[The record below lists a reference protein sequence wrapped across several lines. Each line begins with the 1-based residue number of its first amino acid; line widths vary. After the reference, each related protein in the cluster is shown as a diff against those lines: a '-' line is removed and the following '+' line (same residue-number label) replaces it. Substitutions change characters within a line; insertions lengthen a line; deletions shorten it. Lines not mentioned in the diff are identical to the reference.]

1 MSEKDGKRVL
11 SPAEKGEADSLTNKQ
26 WLYIIGRSAERGN
39 GEKKGRPDVILTV
52 AERILSDIAAIATV
66 IALGVAVF
74 QISVGNWQ
82 FDRSEPRFS
91 WFDTGLVS
99 YTTEA
104 TLPDGLSGT
113 GEVQAIV
120 VSNTGRTG
128 DTIVGMGRAGD
139 GDAMVLCT
147 PEFDEDG
154 NLMDRDAVS
163 VGGGT
168 VALQPGKARNAR
180 HCTGGPRG
188 QDHRVRRVIF
198 LYGFYREFIRIGQPH
213 GFGGHKP
220 HPQAFGFLDAA
231 ALQLCTGNR
240 LSKAVVVFDLLG
252 PVQRTGAFGQHGG
265 VHPRADRVQCGR
277 HARRA
282 GTDD

>member
-11 SPAEKGEADSLTNKQ
+11 SPAEKAEADSLTNKQ

-82 FDRSEPRFS
+82 FDRSGPRFS

-104 TLPDGLSGT
+104 TLSDGFSGT

-128 DTIVGMGRAGD
+128 DTIVGRGRAGD

-147 PEFDEDG
+147 PEFDADG

-168 VALQPGKARNAR
+168 VALQPGDSRLVFAVSV
-180 HCTGGPRG
+180 HGPIPVTGGLEVATASGRTYHAG
-188 QDHRVRRVIF
+188 RVRDVS
-198 LYGFYREFIRIGQPH
+198 
-213 GFGGHKP
+213 
-220 HPQAFGFLDAA
+220 
-231 ALQLCTGNR
+231 R
-240 LSKAVVVFDLLG
+240 LSVDHYARLPGWFDAQDACVRGLEHIG
-252 PVQRTGAFGQHGG
+252 
-265 VHPRADRVQCGR
+265 
-277 HARRA
+277 
-282 GTDD
+282 

>member
-11 SPAEKGEADSLTNKQ
+11 SPAEKAEADSLTNKQ
-26 WLYIIGRSAERGN
+26 WLYIIGRSAEREN

-82 FDRSEPRFS
+82 FDRSGPRFS

-120 VSNTGRTG
+120 VRTRGAPGTRSWAWAGPATGMRWSCAHRSSTRRTHASAA
-128 DTIVGMGRAGD
+128 RAYR
-139 GDAMVLCT
+139 LT
-147 PEFDEDG
+147 PSCGPLPLPVAGEAAA
-154 NLMDRDAVS
+154 AVR
-163 VGGGT
+163 GT
-168 VALQPGKARNAR
+168 VVVEFPRSFALPAGLFGPGFAA
-180 HCTGGPRG
+180 GAE
-188 QDHRVRRVIF
+188 
-198 LYGFYREFIRIGQPH
+198 RE
-213 GFGGHKP
+213 
-220 HPQAFGFLDAA
+220 
-231 ALQLCTGNR
+231 
-240 LSKAVVVFDLLG
+240 LG
-252 PVQRTGAFGQHGG
+252 VA
-265 VHPRADRVQCGR
+265 
-277 HARRA
+277 
-282 GTDD
+282 

>member
-11 SPAEKGEADSLTNKQ
+11 SPAEKAEADSLTNKQ

-82 FDRSEPRFS
+82 FDRSGPRFS

-168 VALQPGKARNAR
+168 VALQPGDSRLVFAVSV
-180 HCTGGPRG
+180 HGPIPVTGELEVATASGRTY
-188 QDHRVRRVIF
+188 HAERVRYVS
-198 LYGFYREFIRIGQPH
+198 
-213 GFGGHKP
+213 
-220 HPQAFGFLDAA
+220 
-231 ALQLCTGNR
+231 R
-240 LSKAVVVFDLLG
+240 LSVDHYARLPGWFDAQDACVRRLG
-252 PVQRTGAFGQHGG
+252 HLG
-265 VHPRADRVQCGR
+265 
-277 HARRA
+277 
-282 GTDD
+282 

>member
-1 MSEKDGKRVL
+1 M
-11 SPAEKGEADSLTNKQ
+11 
-26 WLYIIGRSAERGN
+26 
-39 GEKKGRPDVILTV
+39 
-52 AERILSDIAAIATV
+52 

-82 FDRSEPRFS
+82 FDRSGPRFS

-104 TLPDGLSGT
+104 TLSDGFSGT

-147 PEFDEDG
+147 PEFDADG

-168 VALQPGKARNAR
+168 VALQPGDSRLVFAVSV
-180 HCTGGPRG
+180 HGPIPVTGGLEVATASGRTY
-188 QDHRVRRVIF
+188 HAERVRDVS
-198 LYGFYREFIRIGQPH
+198 
-213 GFGGHKP
+213 
-220 HPQAFGFLDAA
+220 
-231 ALQLCTGNR
+231 R
-240 LSKAVVVFDLLG
+240 LSVDHYARLPGWFDAQDACVRGLG
-252 PVQRTGAFGQHGG
+252 HIG
-265 VHPRADRVQCGR
+265 
-277 HARRA
+277 
-282 GTDD
+282 

>member
-11 SPAEKGEADSLTNKQ
+11 SPAEKAEADSLTNKQ

-82 FDRSEPRFS
+82 FDRSGPRFS

-104 TLPDGLSGT
+104 TLSDGFSGT

-168 VALQPGKARNAR
+168 VALQPGDSRLVFAVSVHGPIPVVFCQIEVVQNGVSIQSEKAAGFSPVERKD
-180 HCTGGPRG
+180 PPPLL
-188 QDHRVRRVIF
+188 F
-198 LYGFYREFIRIGQPH
+198 GFYPIR
-213 GFGGHKP
+213 
-220 HPQAFGFLDAA
+220 AWV
-231 ALQLCTGNR
+231 R
-240 LSKAVVVFDLLG
+240 LYDSPSNLIIL
-252 PVQRTGAFGQHGG
+252 P
-265 VHPRADRVQCGR
+265 
-277 HARRA
+277 
-282 GTDD
+282 

>member
-1 MSEKDGKRVL
+1 M
-11 SPAEKGEADSLTNKQ
+11 A
-26 WLYIIGRSAERGN
+26 LYHRQVGGTGN

-82 FDRSEPRFS
+82 FDRSGPRFS

-128 DTIVGMGRAGD
+128 DTIVGMGRPATG
-139 GDAMVLCT
+139 MRWSC
-147 PEFDEDG
+147 
-154 NLMDRDAVS
+154 
-163 VGGGT
+163 
-168 VALQPGKARNAR
+168 ARR
-180 HCTGGPRG
+180 SST
-188 QDHRVRRVIF
+188 
-198 LYGFYREFIRIGQPH
+198 
-213 GFGGHKP
+213 
-220 HPQAFGFLDAA
+220 
-231 ALQLCTGNR
+231 
-240 LSKAVVVFDLLG
+240 
-252 PVQRTGAFGQHGG
+252 RTGTSWT
-265 VHPRADRVQCGR
+265 VTP
-277 HARRA
+277 
-282 GTDD
+282 

>member
-11 SPAEKGEADSLTNKQ
+11 SPAEKAEADSLTNKQ

-82 FDRSEPRFS
+82 FDRSGPRFS

-113 GEVQAIV
+113 
-120 VSNTGRTG
+120 
-128 DTIVGMGRAGD
+128 GD

-168 VALQPGKARNAR
+168 VALQPGDSRLVFAVSV
-180 HCTGGPRG
+180 HGPIPVTGGLEVATASGRTY
-188 QDHRVRRVIF
+188 HAERVRYVS
-198 LYGFYREFIRIGQPH
+198 
-213 GFGGHKP
+213 
-220 HPQAFGFLDAA
+220 
-231 ALQLCTGNR
+231 R
-240 LSKAVVVFDLLG
+240 LSVDHYARLPGWFDAQDACVRRLG
-252 PVQRTGAFGQHGG
+252 RLG
-265 VHPRADRVQCGR
+265 
-277 HARRA
+277 
-282 GTDD
+282 